1 MAIFMLSPKRSAALL
16 MLLLLNACGGGSSTS
31 TSASSNT
38 GQVANP
44 PVVATVGPTDAAAAD
59 VQAVQ
64 PTGNTATDGLNWFN
78 YRRGLLG
85 MSTLVRTDTIDVAA
99 QGHSRYEQ
107 LNDTLTHLQDPGRA
121 GFTAVTPP
129 ERLAAANYRF
139 TAPSHASGEV
149 LSSTT
154 DQSGFNAAEDL
165 IAAIYHRFVIF
176 EPMFRQA
183 GAGSAVSSSGRTYF
197 TVDFAANGLTSALGR
212 GRFLVYPADGQ
223 KSIPPGFFSDYET
236 PDPVPDR
243 NQVGYPISLH
253 ADITST
259 LTVTSFTVRPRNGAL
274 LQTRL
279 LVHASDPETP
289 VSAAA
294 LIPLNVLASGTT
306 YDVQFAGTVD
316 DMPVSRTWSFS
327 TR

>member
-1 MAIFMLSPKRSAALL
+1 MAISLFPLKRSAVLLALL
-16 MLLLLNACGGGSSTS
+16 VLNACGGGGSTG
-31 TSASSNT
+31 SSNT
-38 GQVANP
+38 NP
-44 PVVATVGPTDAAAAD
+44 AAGAPTGATFGATGAAAVD
-59 VQAVQ
+59 TQAVQ

-85 MSTLVRTDTIDVAA
+85 IPALARTATIDTAA
-99 QGHSRYEQ
+99 QGHSGYEQ
-107 LNDTLTHLQDPGRA
+107 LNDTLTHVQSAGRA
-121 GFTAVTPP
+121 GFTG
-129 ERLAAANYRF
+129 EMLQDRLTAANYRF
-139 TAPSHASGEV
+139 TARSYAYGEV

-183 GAGSAVSSSGRTYF
+183 GAGSAVSSSGRSYF
-197 TVDFAANGLTSALGR
+197 TVDFAANGLTPALGR
-212 GRFLVYPADGQ
+212 GNFLVYPADGQ
-223 KSIPPGFFSDYET
+223 KSIPPGFFSDFET

-259 LTVTSFTVRPRNGAL
+259 VTVTSFTVRPRNGAL
-274 LQTRL
+274 MQTRL
-279 LVHASDPETP
+279 LVHASDAETP
-289 VSAAA
+289 LSAAA
-294 LIPLNVLASGTT
+294 LIPLDVLAAGTT

-316 DMPVSRTWSFS
+316 DVPASRAWSFT

>member
-1 MAIFMLSPKRSAALL
+1 MALSPFSLKRSAALL
-16 MLLLLNACGGGSSTS
+16 ALLMLNACGGGGSS
-31 TSASSNT
+31 TSAST
-38 GQVANP
+38 ATTQANGAP
-44 PVVATVGPTDAAAAD
+44 AVATVGASAAAD
-59 VQAVQ
+59 TQAVQ

-85 MSTLVRTDTIDVAA
+85 LPTLARTGTIDTAA

-107 LNDTLTHLQDPGRA
+107 LNDTLTHVQTAGRA
-121 GFTAVTPP
+121 GFTGATPP
-129 ERLAAANYRF
+129 DRLAAANYRF
-139 TAPSHASGEV
+139 TANGYASGEV

-165 IAAIYHRFVIF
+165 IAAVYHRFVIF

-197 TVDFAANGLTSALGR
+197 TVDFAANGLTPALGR
-212 GRFLVYPADGQ
+212 GKFLVYPADGQ
-223 KSIPPGFFSDYET
+223 ANVAPGFFSDFET

-259 LTVTSFTVRPRNGAL
+259 LTVTSFTVRPRNGTPM
-274 LQTRL
+274 QTRL

-294 LIPLNVLASGTT
+294 LIPLDVLASGAT

-316 DMPVSRTWSFS
+316 AMPVSRTWSFS

>member
-1 MAIFMLSPKRSAALL
+1 MALSTFSQKGGAALFALL
-16 MLLLLNACGGGSSTS
+16 MLNACGGGS
-31 TSASSNT
+31 TSASSAT
-38 GQVANP
+38 SQAVGAP
-44 PVVATVGPTDAAAAD
+44 AVATVGASSLAAAD
-59 VQAVQ
+59 IQAVQ

-85 MSTLVRTDTIDVAA
+85 LPTLARTGTIDTAA

-107 LNDTLTHLQDPGRA
+107 LNDTLTHVQTIGRT
-121 GFTAVTPP
+121 GFTGVNPP
-129 ERLAAANYRF
+129 DRLAAANYRF
-139 TAPSHASGEV
+139 TANSYASGEV

-165 IAAIYHRFVIF
+165 IAAVYHRFVIF

-197 TVDFAANGLTSALGR
+197 TDDFAVNGLTPALGR
-212 GRFLVYPADGQ
+212 GKFLVYPADGQ
-223 KSIPPGFFSDYET
+223 NNVAPGFFSDYET

-253 ADITST
+253 ADIIST
-259 LTVTSFTVRPRNGAL
+259 VTVTSFTVRPRNGTL
-274 LQTRL
+274 MQTRL

-316 DMPVSRTWSFS
+316 DVPVSRSWSFS